1 MKVKSKF
8 ILTIIMIISTVALT
22 SCDAIDD
29 VTGSGLEGEGETL
42 VFAGL
47 NWDSALVQS
56 GVARYIVE
64 NGYGYETDMIEG
76 ATVPLFHIDIN
87 ESTQFCIFCAYFGVY
102 FGRIIAILNRDF
114 KKISGFVK
122 IQKFVKF

>member
-47 NWDSALVQS
+47 NW
-56 GVARYIVE
+56 IV
-64 NGYGYETDMIEG
+64 
-76 ATVPLFHIDIN
+76 
-87 ESTQFCIFCAYFGVY
+87 
-102 FGRIIAILNRDF
+102 R
-114 KKISGFVK
+114 
-122 IQKFVKF
+122 